1 MDFPKSSVFFME
13 EDATIAVGSKP
24 LMLEAVLSCPILKWM
39 SSQLLADGVQRFFVV
54 CSPRFAEEARKC
66 FPADADVTVSEQQ
79 SDLMRFLN
87 TPDQVMVFVR
97 GAIPFAEAG
106 AGFVYAAPGYELQ
119 DTWETKMTNAVQVAT
134 LIPGWLPVYGPETI
148 AELEPAM
155 QARGIQPPQAS
166 DS

>member
-87 TPDQVMVFVR
+87 TPDPVLVFVR

-119 DTWETKMTNAVQVAT
+119 DTWETKMTNAVQGAT

-155 QARGIQPPQAS
+155 QERGMQPPQAS

>member
-1 MDFPKSSVFFME
+1 MDHPKSSVFFME
-13 EDATIAVGSKP
+13 EDSAIPAGSKP

-66 FPADADVTVSEQQ
+66 FPEGVDVTVSEQQ
-79 SDLMRFLN
+79 ADLMRFLN

-97 GAIPFAEAG
+97 GAVPFKAAG
-106 AGFVYAAPGYELQ
+106 EGFVYAAPGYELQ
-119 DTWETKMTNAVQVAT
+119 EAWRVKMTNAV
-134 LIPGWLPVYGPETI
+134 PGAALMSDWLPVYGQETI

-155 QARGIQPPQAS
+155 REMGMKPAEA
-166 DS
+166 

>member
-13 EDATIAVGSKP
+13 EDSAIAAGSKP

-79 SDLMRFLN
+79 SDLMTFLN
-87 TPDQVMVFVR
+87 TPDPVMVFVR
-97 GAIPFAEAG
+97 GAIPYREAG
-106 AGFVYAAPGYELQ
+106 QGFVYAAPGYELQ
-119 DTWETKMTNAVQVAT
+119 EAWKVKMTNAVPGAA
-134 LIPGWLPVYGPETI
+134 LMSGWLPVYGPETI

-155 QARGIQPPQAS
+155 AQMGMKPAEI
-166 DS
+166 